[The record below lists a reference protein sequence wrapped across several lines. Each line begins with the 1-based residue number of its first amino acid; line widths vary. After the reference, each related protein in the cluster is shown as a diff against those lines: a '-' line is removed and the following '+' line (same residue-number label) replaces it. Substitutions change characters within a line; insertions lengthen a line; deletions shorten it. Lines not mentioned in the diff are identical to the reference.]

1 MTKLR
6 SKAAFAMLDPSHLFD
21 GMYIPTKGKKRTSQ
35 KLGPYDC
42 SNKIITIRSHEQLG
56 VDDQSMNLAIAAQIG
71 INGNT
76 FEEPKGEI
84 SSLLKK
90 EMQIIGVE
98 NSTLAAM
105 KTSLRSLMID
115 AGYNSPDSGK
125 SLREARECLDRLRL
139 TNIREYDPETG
150 WDRSANLISV
160 YFNHKTGEVFVA
172 VNPRLTEAI
181 FFGQDTRISLFE
193 RNLLSSEPAKLIHCW
208 LSSYVRQGKSL
219 AQGNGAYLD
228 TLAPHVWGPNNENE
242 SRQVRS
248 KRRNLLAKALC
259 EIADATKP
267 LHKGAGWK
275 IEINTQGLV
284 HVTRPNIPKHEAK
297 ERLPSLL
304 QQPPSF

>member
-6 SKAAFAMLDPSHLFD
+6 SKSAFAMLDPSHLFD

-35 KLGPYDC
+35 KLGPYKF

-98 NSTLAAM
+98 NSTLGAM

-115 AGYNSPDSGK
+115 AGYRSPDSGK

-193 RNLLSSEPAKLIHCW
+193 RNLLSSEPSKLIHCW
-208 LSSYVRQGKSL
+208 LSSYVRQGESL
-219 AQGNGAYLD
+219 ANGHGAYLD
-228 TLAPHVWGPNNENE
+228 TLAPHVWGPNHDNE

-248 KRRNLLAKALC
+248 KRRHLLAKALD
-259 EIADATKP
+259 EIVDATKP
-267 LHKGAGWK
+267 LHKGSGWK
-275 IEINTQGLV
+275 IEINAQGLV
-284 HVTRPNIPKHEAK
+284 HVMRPKIPKHEAK
-297 ERLPSLL
+297 ERLPSSL
-304 QQPPSF
+304 QQPISF